1 MMHLSPSSAPLQ
13 HTETL
18 HLEQRCE
25 AVKTFLA
32 PYLTSP
38 LRAVVVLGSG
48 LGALAENPLLDVQTR
63 IPYGEIPH
71 FPVSTVEGH
80 AGELILATLKG
91 VDQPATI
98 ALMKGRFHYY
108 EGYSIQDVV
117 FPIQALRYCGATNVV
132 LSNAAG
138 GMDERF
144 YPGALMWINDQIN
157 LTGNS
162 PLIGR
167 NPDFLGPRF
176 FDMTQPFDETLKQV
190 AMDYASSE
198 GFTLFEGVY
207 AGVTG
212 PNYETPAEIR
222 MMKTLGASA
231 VGMSTVAEVLA
242 ARHADM
248 RVAAISCI
256 SNLAAGMQGHNLS
269 HDEVMAMA
277 NNNTVGV
284 RFQGLVLHLLR
295 HMLN

>member
-1 MMHLSPSSAPLQ
+1 MPTTPPRLE

-18 HLEQRCE
+18 TLEQRCE
-25 AVKTFLA
+25 AVKQFLT

-38 LRAVVVLGSG
+38 LKAIVVLGSG
-48 LGALAENPLLDVQTR
+48 LGALAESPLLDVQTR
-63 IPYGEIPH
+63 IPYGDIPY

-91 VDQPATI
+91 VEQPATI

-117 FPIQALRYCGATNVV
+117 FPIQALRQCGATNVV

-144 YPGALMWINDQIN
+144 YPGALMWIHDQIN

-176 FDMTQPFDETLKQV
+176 FDMTQPFDEALKHV
-190 AMDYASSE
+190 AMEYARTE

-212 PNYETPAEIR
+212 PSYETPAEIR

-277 NNNTVGV
+277 NNATVGL